1 MERRRRI
8 ELMNADWQDI
18 GIRLT
23 AYAAW
28 KTRNLQWRC
37 GHAGA
42 LAAGKTAEDLAADAI
57 LKVIE
62 GTRAWDPAR
71 VPLLTYL
78 QRVVD
83 SLVNHLAQSADNRLQ
98 TPWRSGHTARHTRLD
113 GWSDPGHDASGHDA
127 EGKIDRLCAVL
138 RTQRQ
143 GDLIEV
149 LGAIR
154 QHCDPTPQAVA
165 AHLGTTVADIN
176 NRLKRLRRLAQRI
189 AKQPTARAE
198 MG

>member
-1 MERRRRI
+1 MERQRRI
-8 ELMNADWQDI
+8 QLLEADWKDI
-18 GIRLT
+18 GVRLT

-28 KTRNLQWRC
+28 KSRNLQWRS
-37 GHAGA
+37 GHAGT

-71 VPLLTYL
+71 APLLTYL

-83 SLVNHLAQSADNRLQ
+83 SLVNHLAESADNRLQ
-98 TPWRSGHTARHTRLD
+98 TPRRWDRIDA
-113 GWSDPGHDASGHDA
+113 WPDPGHESSGEDAD
-127 EGKIDRLCAVL
+127 GKIELL
-138 RTQRQ
+138 RSTLLTQRE
-143 GDLIEV
+143 GALIEV
-149 LGAIR
+149 LDAIR
-154 QHCDPTPQAVA
+154 LHCDPTPQAVA
-165 AHLGTTVADIN
+165 AHLGTTVGDIN

-189 AKQPTARAE
+189 VKQPAARAE

>member
-1 MERRRRI
+1 MDRRRRI
-8 ELMNADWQDI
+8 ELRNADWEDI

-23 AYAAW
+23 AYAVW
-28 KTRNLQWRC
+28 KTRNLQWRS

-71 VPLLTYL
+71 GPLLTYL

-98 TPWRSGHTARHTRLD
+98 TPLRSSATPLAAHLD
-113 GWSDPGHDASGHDA
+113 AWSDPNASGHDA
-127 EGKIDRLCAVL
+127 EGKVERLRSVL
-138 RTQRQ
+138 RAQRE
-143 GDLIEV
+143 GDLLEV
-149 LGAIR
+149 LEAIR
-154 QHCDPTPQAVA
+154 NCDPTPQAVA

-189 AKQPTARAE
+189 AKRPTTRARV
-198 MG
+198 G